1 MTRIVVPPE
10 KLQDISN
17 QFAQAS
23 EQSRNMISNL
33 SRHISSL
40 QSQWSGITQER
51 FFQNFQVAHR
61 QMANFSTSVSSIGT
75 ELNTIATRF
84 AQADQ
89 SQGAGVQA
97 NGGQSPSGKD
107 VKTTLSD
114 LYDQGSK
121 SWDKI
126 SGIHG
131 NVGLFGTAMYSALAT
146 SMVLSKSVHFKVDPR
161 NRTRAKVHNA
171 PWVKGKGNS
180 FLSNM
185 ARKLDKQFRNPGLV
199 MKGLKGFDKLAG
211 KLKVGDIGL
220 GFSKANSFG
229 QWTRNVIAGVTKGQ
243 YGMKTSQIPKM
254 ISKKLFPINVG
265 LNVWDEGV
273 KTVSKFKE
281 GTLTKTD
288 LAVSA
293 SNVVIKSA
301 SAGAGAIV
309 GGTLLGAVLGPPG
322 AAIGSYVGGSVGAWA
337 GNYIAGVA
345 EKGIR
350 WFTSRFK

>member
-10 KLQDISN
+10 KLQEVSN
-17 QFAQAS
+17 QFAQAA

-40 QSQWSGITQER
+40 QSQWSGITQEH

-61 QMANFSTSVSSIGT
+61 QMTNFSTTVFSIGT

-89 SQGAGVQA
+89 SQEQGVNT
-97 NGGQSPSGKD
+97 NGGQSSSGKN

-121 SWDKI
+121 SWDKF

-131 NVGLFGTAMYSALAT
+131 NVGMFGTGIYSALAT
-146 SMVLSKSVHFKVDPR
+146 SMVLSKTVHFKVDPR
-161 NRTRAKVHNA
+161 NSSRTKIHNA
-171 PWVKGKGNS
+171 PWVKGKGDS

-211 KLKVGDIGL
+211 KLRIGDIGL
-220 GFSKANSFG
+220 GFNKANSFA
-229 QWTRNVIAGVTKGQ
+229 QWTRNVIAGVNKGQ

-273 KTVSKFKE
+273 KTVSKYKE

-293 SNVVIKSA
+293 SNIVIKSA

-309 GGTLLGAVLGPPG
+309 GGTLLSFAGPAGTAVGAYVGG
-322 AAIGSYVGGSVGAWA
+322 AIGSYA
-337 GNYIAGVA
+337 GKHIASAA

-350 WFTSRFK
+350 WVSKLFK